1 MTEGPL
7 EAIGRLGVID
17 IGSNTVRLVVY
28 DPPTR
33 LPFPVFNEKAD
44 CMLGRGLAASGRLNP
59 EGIAKAMRALSRF
72 TRLAVAMEV
81 DRLEAVATAAV
92 RDAEDGPEFVAEV
105 DRRFGLKVQVID
117 GTEEA
122 RFAAL
127 GVLSGTP
134 EADGMLGDLGG
145 GSLDLVGMDT
155 GIFGQ
160 TASLPL
166 GHLRVA
172 EMGTAVEAAER
183 VREQLMEQLWI
194 GTLAARTFYAVG
206 GSWRGVARVILERTG
221 WPLHVIDGFAV
232 PTDEALRQIE
242 WIMRSSARTLRRIKG
257 VSGRRIETL
266 PHAAAVMHE
275 LLLLGRPNRV
285 VFSAFGMREGKM
297 LSMLPETIRIQDPL
311 ITGCTR
317 HAERAG
323 TVQRARRGNSHLD
336 GAGVRR
342 FHPSRGSAA
351 SRRVPVER
359 HRLEHSSR
367 FSPAT
372 RVSACLAP
380 AVCRADP

>member
-1 MTEGPL
+1 MTEEPL
-7 EAIGRLGVID
+7 DGIGRLGVID

-44 CMLGRGLAASGRLNP
+44 CMLGRGLAASGRLSP
-59 EGIAKAMRALSRF
+59 DGIVEAMRALSRF

-92 RDAEDGPEFVAEV
+92 RDASDGAEFVAEI

-117 GTEEA
+117 GTAES

-172 EMGTAVEAAER
+172 EMGTAVAAAER

-194 GTLAARTFYAVG
+194 GTLAGRTFYAVG
-206 GSWRGVARVILERTG
+206 GSWRTVARVILERTG
-221 WPLHVIDGFAV
+221 WPLHVIDGFSV

-242 WIMRSSARTLRRIKG
+242 WIMKSSARTLRRIRG

-297 LSMLPETIRIQDPL
+297 LSMLPDTIRVQDPL
-311 ITGCTR
+311 IAGCTR

-323 TVQRARRGNSHLD
+323 
-336 GAGVRR
+336 R
-342 FHPSRGSAA
+342 FSLHGEEILAWMAPVFVDADPAEDRLRLAA
-351 SRRVPVER
+351 TPAQR
-359 HRLEHSSR
+359 HRLEHPSR
-367 FSPAT
+367 FPFTAWLPP
-372 RVSACLAP
+372 CPAP
-380 AVCRADP
+380 AVRRADP